1 MRSEKEKLIQRE
13 REIYNAGK
21 RKIYIYIYRKRK
33 RERAQV
39 VEGTCIT
46 ETMLLI

>member
-21 RKIYIYIYRKRK
+21 RKIYIYIYTYIGGE
-33 RERAQV
+33 REKEHKWWKGLA
-39 VEGTCIT
+39 
-46 ETMLLI
+46 

>member
-21 RKIYIYIYRKRK
+21 RKIYIYTYIGGE
-33 RERAQV
+33 REKEHKWWKGLA
-39 VEGTCIT
+39 
-46 ETMLLI
+46 